1 MKSAPAEGYEEQLRR
16 EGAMSFRNEKTL
28 KAAAGFGNKSE
39 LVSLNIKQRCDE
51 ASEFEQE
58 LFHRIV
64 AQDDFAP
71 LY

>member
-1 MKSAPAEGYEEQLRR
+1 
-16 EGAMSFRNEKTL
+16 MSVRNDKTL
-28 KAAAGFGNKSE
+28 KAAAGDCNKSE
-39 LVSLNIKQRCDE
+39 LVLLNIKQRCDE

-64 AQDDFAP
+64 AQDDFAH

>member
-1 MKSAPAEGYEEQLRR
+1 
-16 EGAMSFRNEKTL
+16 MSVRNDKTL
-28 KAAAGFGNKSE
+28 KAAAGDCNKSE
-39 LVSLNIKQRCDE
+39 LVLLNIKQRCDE